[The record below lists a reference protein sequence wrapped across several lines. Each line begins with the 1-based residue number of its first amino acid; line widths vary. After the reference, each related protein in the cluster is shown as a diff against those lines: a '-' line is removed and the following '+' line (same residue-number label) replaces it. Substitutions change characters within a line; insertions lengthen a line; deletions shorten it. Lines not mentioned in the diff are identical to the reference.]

1 MHRTAPF
8 LTLISLLASF
18 GIAQGQ
24 DEAVTPEN
32 IRETVPR
39 LVNQL
44 VQAQPDQAAE
54 LRRRLQE
61 FYVATRD
68 ANQGFQFARSL
79 SDVVPGALETLAQQ
93 EDNRLT
99 RLRRVNLALAV
110 RFTEHPAIQPALEA
124 LLKADC
130 PAARF
135 SAWKAYTNLW
145 PAIFSQGPAQA
156 RTLVS
161 SMSRALANEE
171 NPIILQ
177 AVVQIANFTA
187 PEAFNVPPASQASAR
202 EQMIE
207 SLSDNLARFRKRIES
222 GDESMAI
229 LGRRI
234 VTTLADLYS
243 QAARNPQQKTRWLQI
258 VADMM
263 WSSSQAYASARAN
276 SNQRLQSLQER
287 ILIEAEGLLIDK
299 VGQQVADGNQS
310 LNQVY
315 LAFRNDPTPVAIKLA
330 VSDWVRLLN
339 KLGVEQPQAALGQ

>member
-1 MHRTAPF
+1 MHRKAPF

-24 DEAVTPEN
+24 DDAVTPEA
-32 IRETVPR
+32 IRDTVPR

-44 VQAQPDQAAE
+44 VQAQPDQVKE
-54 LRRRLQE
+54 LRRRLQN
-61 FYVATRD
+61 FYIAARD
-68 ANQGFQFARSL
+68 ENRGFLFARSL
-79 SDVVPGALETLAQQ
+79 SEALPGALETLARQN
-93 EDNRLT
+93 ENRLT

-124 LLKADC
+124 LLKDEC
-130 PAARF
+130 PAGRF

-145 PAIFSQGPAQA
+145 PGIFSQGPAQA
-156 RTLVS
+156 RALVN

-187 PEAFNVPPASQASAR
+187 PETFNVPPAAQASAR

-207 SLSDNLARFRKRIES
+207 SISENLDRFRKRIES

-234 VTTLADLYS
+234 VTTLADLYA
-243 QAARNPQQKTRWLQI
+243 QAAQNSQRKTRWLQ
-258 VADMM
+258 VVTDMM
-263 WSSSQAYASARAN
+263 WSASEAYALARAN
-276 SNQRLQSLQER
+276 DNQRLQSLQER

-299 VGQQVADGNQS
+299 VGRQVANGNQK

-315 LAFRNDPTPVAIKLA
+315 LAFRNDPTPAAVKLA
-330 VSDWVRLLN
+330 VSDWVRLLSE
-339 KLGVEQPQAALGQ
+339 LGVKQPQAALEQ